1 MDNSSRVMG
10 VAGHKH
16 SQIAIATMGTT
27 IEVGMVDAKVEEAGR
42 DASHS
47 NST

>member
-10 VAGHKH
+10 VEEHKH
-16 SQIAIATMGTT
+16 SQIAIATMGTI
-27 IEVGMVDAKVEEAGR
+27 IEVGMVDAKVVEAGR